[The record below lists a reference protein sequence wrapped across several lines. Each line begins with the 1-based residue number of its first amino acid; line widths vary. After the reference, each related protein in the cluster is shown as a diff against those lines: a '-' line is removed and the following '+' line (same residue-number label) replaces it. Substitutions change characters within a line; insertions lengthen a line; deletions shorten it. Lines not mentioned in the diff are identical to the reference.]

1 MHRIQEKAYLMTVAL
16 PNEPVIAESTTT
28 NSGDVTLEYSDL
40 VNPKTYASDDL
51 LHPLLTKMR
60 RDDPVVWIET
70 PDHAPFW
77 AITKH
82 ADIIEISRANDQFLN
97 APRVV
102 LATRER
108 DAEIAER
115 QAQQPT
121 RTLVEL
127 DGEEH
132 IDLRDIA
139 KDWFL
144 PQSLNRFQSEVRT
157 IAKETVDHMLSL
169 GEECDFVTDVA
180 VWYPLRVIM
189 HILGIPVD
197 KDQMML
203 TLTQQMF
210 GAQDPDIA
218 KQMTEE
224 ERMQMFMDFYG
235 YCMTIVAERR
245 EVPEQDLASVLANG
259 KLNGE
264 RLSDMDIL
272 GYFLIT
278 ASAGHDTTS
287 SSTAGAILALL
298 ENPDEF
304 RKVRENHDLI
314 PTMVDE
320 SVRWVTPVKHFMRT
334 AVNDYELR
342 GRTIKAGESVM
353 LLYPSG
359 NRDEEVFDGPFEFRA
374 DRRPNRHLAFGHGAH
389 HCLGNLLAK
398 MEMKV
403 LYEELFD
410 RVADIELNGEPR
422 LIESSF
428 VSGLKT
434 LPVRIKAA

>member
-1 MHRIQEKAYLMTVAL
+1 MNYT
-16 PNEPVIAESTTT
+16 
-28 NSGDVTLEYSDL
+28 DL
-40 VNPKTYASDDL
+40 VNPKTYADEGA
-51 LHPLLTKMR
+51 LHGLLTTMR
-60 RDDPVVWIET
+60 RDNPVALVDA
-70 PDHAPFW
+70 PDHDPFW

-82 ADIIEISRANDQFLN
+82 ADIIEISRADDQFLN
-97 APRVV
+97 APGQV
-102 LATRER
+102 LTSKESDAER
-108 DAEIAER
+108 DKR
-115 QAQQPT
+115 QAQQPA
-121 RTLVEL
+121 RTIIEL
-127 DGEEH
+127 DGDEH
-132 IDLRDIA
+132 TELRGVA

-144 PQSLNRFQSEVRT
+144 PQSLNQFESEVRT
-157 IAKETVDHMLSL
+157 IAKKTVDHMLSL
-169 GEECDFVTDVA
+169 GEEFDFVTDVA

-189 HILGIPVD
+189 HILGIPGD

-210 GAQDPDIA
+210 GADDPDIA
-218 KQMTEE
+218 TQMTEE
-224 ERMQMFMDFYG
+224 ERMQMYMDFYG
-235 YCMTIVAERR
+235 YCMSIVAERR
-245 EVPEQDLASVLANG
+245 NLPQGDLASVFANADL
-259 KLNGE
+259 KGE
-264 RLSDMDIL
+264 PLSDMDIL

-287 SSTAGAILALL
+287 SSTAGAIHALL

-304 RKVRENHDLI
+304 RKVRENPDLI

-320 SVRWVTPVKHFMRT
+320 SIRWVTPVKHFMRT

-342 GRTIKAGESVM
+342 GQIIKAGESVM
-353 LLYPSG
+353 MLYPSG
-359 NRDEEVFDGPFEFRA
+359 NRDEEVFDAPFEFRV
-374 DRRPNRHLAFGHGAH
+374 DRRPNRHVAFGHGAH

-410 RVADIELNGEPR
+410 RVTAIELNGEPK
-422 LIESSF
+422 LIESIF

>member
-1 MHRIQEKAYLMTVAL
+1 MDYTDLVKPTTYADQDALHRLLTRMRREDPVAL
-16 PNEPVIAESTTT
+16 IDAPNYE
-28 NSGDVTLEYSDL
+28 
-40 VNPKTYASDDL
+40 
-51 LHPLLTKMR
+51 
-60 RDDPVVWIET
+60 
-70 PDHAPFW
+70 PFW

-97 APRVV
+97 TPRLVV
-102 LATRER
+102 ASKER
-108 DAEIAER
+108 DAERAER
-115 QAQQPT
+115 QARQPV

-127 DGEEH
+127 DGQEH
-132 IDLRDIA
+132 SDLRGIT

-144 PQSLNRFQSEVRT
+144 PQSLNRFEAEVRT
-157 IAKETVDHMLSL
+157 IAKETVAHMLSL
-169 GEECDFVTDVA
+169 GEEFDFVTDVA

-189 HILGIPVD
+189 HILGIPMD

-210 GAQDPDIA
+210 GADDPDIA
-218 KQMTEE
+218 KQMTDE

-235 YCMTIVAERR
+235 YCMSIVAERR
-245 EVPEQDLASVLANG
+245 NVPMSDLASVLANG
-259 KLNGE
+259 DINGE
-264 RLSDMDIL
+264 PLSEMDIL
-272 GYFLIT
+272 GYFLII

-287 SSTAGAILALL
+287 SSTAGAIHALL

-304 RKVRENHDLI
+304 RKVRENPNLI

-320 SVRWVTPVKHFMRT
+320 SIRWVTPVKHFMRT
-334 AVNDYELR
+334 AANDYELR
-342 GRTIKAGESVM
+342 GQTIRAGESVM
-353 LLYPSG
+353 MLYPSG
-359 NRDEEVFDGPFEFRA
+359 NRDEEVFDAPFDFQA

-410 RVADIELNGEPR
+410 RVAKIELNGEPK
-422 LIESSF
+422 LIESTF
-428 VSGLKT
+428 VSGLKA
-434 LPVRIKAA
+434 LPVRITAA

>member
-1 MHRIQEKAYLMTVAL
+1 MDYT
-16 PNEPVIAESTTT
+16 
-28 NSGDVTLEYSDL
+28 DL
-40 VNPKTYASDDL
+40 VKPTTYADEDK
-51 LHPLLTKMR
+51 LHELLTTMR
-60 RDDPVVWIET
+60 REDPVAWIEAPT
-70 PDHAPFW
+70 HDPFW

-82 ADIIEISRANDQFLN
+82 ADIIDISRADEQFLN

-102 LATRER
+102 LQTRER
-108 DAEIAER
+108 EAER
-115 QAQQPT
+115 QAQQAQQAT

-127 DGEEH
+127 NGEEH
-132 IDLRDIA
+132 RDLRGIA

-144 PQSLNRFQSEVRT
+144 PQSLNKFEGEVRT
-157 IAKETVDHMLSL
+157 IAKETVNHMLSL
-169 GEECDFVTDVA
+169 GSEFDFVTDVA

-197 KDQMML
+197 KDEMML
-203 TLTQQMF
+203 KLTQQMF
-210 GAQDPDIA
+210 GSEDPDIA
-218 KQMTEE
+218 TQVTDEQ
-224 ERMQMFMDFYG
+224 RMQMFMEFYG
-235 YCMTIVAERR
+235 YCMGIVAERR
-245 EVPEQDLASVLANG
+245 NVPEGDLASVIANG
-259 KLNGE
+259 EINGE
-264 RLSDMDIL
+264 PLSDMDIL

-304 RKVRENHDLI
+304 RKVRENPDLI

-320 SVRWVTPVKHFMRT
+320 SIRWVTPVKHFMRT
-334 AVNDYELR
+334 AVNDWEVR
-342 GRTIKAGESVM
+342 GQTIKAGESVM
-353 LLYPSG
+353 MLYPSG
-359 NRDEEVFDGPFEFRA
+359 NRDEEVFDDPFVFKA

-403 LYEELFD
+403 LYEEMFS
-410 RVADIELNGEPR
+410 RVSDIELNGEPR

>member
-1 MHRIQEKAYLMTVAL
+1 MDYT
-16 PNEPVIAESTTT
+16 
-28 NSGDVTLEYSDL
+28 DL
-40 VNPKTYASDDL
+40 VKPATYADEDA
-51 LHPLLTKMR
+51 LHSLLTTMR
-60 RDDPVVWIET
+60 RDDPVALVDA
-70 PDHAPFW
+70 PDHEPFW

-97 APRVV
+97 TPRLVV
-102 LATRER
+102 ASKER
-108 DAEIAER
+108 DAERAER
-115 QAQQPT
+115 QARQPV
-121 RTLVEL
+121 RTIVEL

-132 IDLRDIA
+132 SNLRGIA

-144 PQSLNRFQSEVRT
+144 PQSLNQFEAEVRT

-169 GEECDFVTDVA
+169 GEEFDFVTDVA

-203 TLTQQMF
+203 TMTQQMF
-210 GAQDPDIA
+210 GPDDPDIA
-218 KQMTEE
+218 KQMTDE
-224 ERMQMFMDFYG
+224 ERMQLFMDFYG
-235 YCMTIVAERR
+235 YCMSIVGERR
-245 EVPEQDLASVLANG
+245 NAPMHDLASVLANG
-259 KLNGE
+259 AIDGE
-264 RLSDMDIL
+264 PLSDMDIL
-272 GYFLIT
+272 GYFLII

-287 SSTAGAILALL
+287 SSTAGAIHALL

-304 RKVRENHDLI
+304 RKVRENPSLI

-320 SVRWVTPVKHFMRT
+320 SIRWVTPVKHFMRT
-334 AVNDYELR
+334 ATNDYKLR
-342 GRTIKAGESVM
+342 GQTIGAGESVM

-359 NRDEEVFDGPFEFRA
+359 NRDEEVFDAPFEFQA

-410 RVADIELNGEPR
+410 KVAKIELNGEPR
-422 LIESSF
+422 LIESTF

-434 LPVRIKAA
+434 LPVRITAA

>member
-1 MHRIQEKAYLMTVAL
+1 MRRLGEDELDYADLARPTTYADEDQLHRLLTTMRREDPVAL
-16 PNEPVIAESTTT
+16 IETT
-28 NSGDVTLEYSDL
+28 N
-40 VNPKTYASDDL
+40 
-51 LHPLLTKMR
+51 
-60 RDDPVVWIET
+60 
-70 PDHAPFW
+70 HAPFW

-82 ADIIEISRANDQFLN
+82 ADIIEISRADDQFLN
-97 APRVV
+97 APRQV
-102 LATRER
+102 LGSREVE
-108 DAEIAER
+108 AERAER
-115 QAQQPT
+115 QARQPV
-121 RTLVEL
+121 RTIVEL

-132 IDLRDIA
+132 RELRGVA

-144 PQSLNRFQSEVRT
+144 PRSLNRFEAEVRT
-157 IAKETVDHMLSL
+157 IAQETVDHMLSL
-169 GEECDFVTDVA
+169 GEEFDFVTDVA

-218 KQMTEE
+218 TQMTDEQ
-224 ERMQMFMDFYG
+224 RMQMFMDFYG
-235 YCMTIVAERR
+235 YCMSIVAERR
-245 EVPEQDLASVLANG
+245 TVPQRDLASAIANG
-259 KLNGE
+259 RIKGE
-264 RLSDMDIL
+264 PLSDMDVL

-287 SSTAGAILALL
+287 SSTAGAIHALL
-298 ENPDEF
+298 DNPDEF
-304 RKVRENHDLI
+304 RKVRDNPDLV

-320 SVRWVTPVKHFMRT
+320 SIRWVTPVKHFMRT
-334 AVNDYELR
+334 AVNDCEIR
-342 GRTIKAGESVM
+342 GRTIRAGESVM
-353 LLYPSG
+353 MLYPSG
-359 NRDEEVFDGPFEFRA
+359 NRDEDVFDAPFEFRA

-403 LYEELFD
+403 LYEELFS
-410 RVADIELNGEPR
+410 RVSDIELNGEPK

-434 LPVRIKAA
+434 LPVRVKPRR

>member
-1 MHRIQEKAYLMTVAL
+1 MRILGEDELDYADLVKPTTYADEDQLHRLLTTMRREDPVAL
-16 PNEPVIAESTTT
+16 
-28 NSGDVTLEYSDL
+28 
-40 VNPKTYASDDL
+40 
-51 LHPLLTKMR
+51 
-60 RDDPVVWIET
+60 IET
-70 PDHAPFW
+70 PTHAPFW

-82 ADIIEISRANDQFLN
+82 ADIVEISRADDQFLN

-102 LATRER
+102 LGSREVE
-108 DAEIAER
+108 AERAER
-115 QAQQPT
+115 QARQPV
-121 RTLVEL
+121 RTIVEL

-132 IDLRDIA
+132 RELRGVA

-144 PQSLNRFQSEVRT
+144 PRSLNRFEAEVRT
-157 IAKETVDHMLSL
+157 IAQETVDHMLSL
-169 GEECDFVTDVA
+169 GEEFDFVTDVA

-218 KQMTEE
+218 TQMTDEQ
-224 ERMQMFMDFYG
+224 RMQMFMDFYG
-235 YCMTIVAERR
+235 YCMSIVAERR
-245 EVPEQDLASVLANG
+245 AVPERDLASAIANG
-259 KLNGE
+259 QIKGE
-264 RLSDMDIL
+264 PLSDMDIL

-287 SSTAGAILALL
+287 SSTAGAIHALL
-298 ENPDEF
+298 DNPDEF
-304 RKVRENHDLI
+304 RKVRDNPDLI

-320 SVRWVTPVKHFMRT
+320 SIRWVTPVKHFMRT
-334 AVNDYELR
+334 AVNDCEIR
-342 GRTIKAGESVM
+342 GRTIRAGESVM
-353 LLYPSG
+353 MLYPSG
-359 NRDEEVFDGPFEFRA
+359 NRDEDVFDAPFEFRA
-374 DRRPNRHLAFGHGAH
+374 DRRPNRHLAFGHGTH

-403 LYEELFD
+403 LYEELFS
-410 RVADIELNGEPR
+410 RVSDIELNGEPK
-422 LIESSF
+422 LIESTF

-434 LPVRIKAA
+434 LPVRVKAA

>member
-1 MHRIQEKAYLMTVAL
+1 MNYT
-16 PNEPVIAESTTT
+16 
-28 NSGDVTLEYSDL
+28 DL
-40 VNPKTYASDDL
+40 VNPKTYANETH
-51 LHPLLTKMR
+51 LHELLTTMR
-60 RDDPVVWIET
+60 REYPVVLIET
-70 PDHAPFW
+70 PTHEPFW

-82 ADIIEISRANDQFLN
+82 ADIIEISRAGEQFLN

-102 LATRER
+102 LGSKER
-108 DAEIAER
+108 DAERRER
-115 QAQQPT
+115 QAMQPI

-127 DGEEH
+127 DGAEH
-132 IDLRDIA
+132 TDLRGIA

-144 PQSLNRFQSEVRT
+144 PQSLNKFESEVRV
-157 IAKETVDHMLSL
+157 IAQETVDEMLSL
-169 GEECDFVTDVA
+169 GEEFDFVTDVA

-189 HILGIPVD
+189 HILGIP
-197 KDQMML
+197 KDRDEMML

-210 GAQDPDIA
+210 GADDPDIA
-218 KQMTEE
+218 TQMTDEQ
-224 ERMQMFMDFYG
+224 RMQMFADFYG
-235 YCMTIVAERR
+235 YCMSIVAERR
-245 EVPEQDLASVLANG
+245 NTTQNDLASVLANG
-259 KLNGE
+259 KLGGE
-264 RLSDMDIL
+264 PLSDMDLL

-287 SSTAGAILALL
+287 SSTAGAIHALL
-298 ENPDEF
+298 ENPGEF
-304 RKVRENHDLI
+304 RKVRENPDLI

-320 SVRWVTPVKHFMRT
+320 SIRWVTPVKHFMRT

-342 GRTIKAGESVM
+342 GQTIKAGESVM
-353 LLYPSG
+353 MLYPSG
-359 NRDEEVFDGPFEFRA
+359 NRDEEVFDAPFEFRV
-374 DRRPNRHLAFGHGAH
+374 DRRPNRHVAFGHGAH

-410 RVADIELNGEPR
+410 KVADIKLNGEPK
-422 LIESSF
+422 LIDSTF